1 MTTPAKLRQLN
12 VKQLA
17 EMAREWD
24 LSGYGSLRKEELVS
38 VLAAAARRKA
48 AAEKRAKAK
57 ATAKK
62 QSSAKQKKSATQA
75 SPAKRTGTAI
85 KRANTSTKRASAAAK
100 RSTKD
105 VNQGQSSTKA
115 SASKK
120 TPASTSKSKVKPA
133 TLVARKSLPKSDAD
147 KKSASP
153 AARSR
158 PCGEAPVP
166 KTRRRATRKTRPSS
180 NGKPSAPFKAKPL
193 PKDRRTALISEHVDR
208 LTDAI
213 ETSQDAVTAIPSRN
227 GRDRS
232 DRLVLTVRD
241 AYWLQACWELSHH
254 SIERVQ
260 ASMGRYWHS
269 AVPVLRLFEIR
280 SDGVSS
286 IERKFVRD
294 IEIHGAVNTWYIDVK
309 NPPSCFLVEVGYRS
323 CEGRFFAVTR
333 SNSVETPQMVEAVD
347 GVGGN
352 WSEVAQ
358 EFTQFHA
365 GPNGRS
371 EEEEL
376 REAFDEKHRSPAGSR
391 LSYRLGTNL
400 GASMRQRRKFNFAVD
415 AEMIVHGVTEP
426 DTYLSIKGQ
435 AVQVRADGS
444 FSVRFTLPERRLVLP
459 LVAATNDGAEQRT
472 IILAIERNTKVM
484 EPIIREPDE
493 M

>member
-1 MTTPAKLRQLN
+1 VTTPAQLRQLT

-17 EMAREWD
+17 DMARDWG

-48 AAEKRAKAK
+48 AAEKRAEAK
-57 ATAKK
+57 ATAKATGK
-62 QSSAKQKKSATQA
+62 KPKSSQAKKKKT
-75 SPAKRTGTAI
+75 PA
-85 KRANTSTKRASAAAK
+85 TSTKRTGSAAK

-105 VNQGQSSTKA
+105 VNQGRSSAKVNTSKKA

-120 TPASTSKSKVKPA
+120 KPKPGSQATNKSV
-133 TLVARKSLPKSDAD
+133 PKSEAA
-147 KKSASP
+147 KKSTKTASH
-153 AARSR
+153 SR

-166 KTRRRATRKTRPSS
+166 KTRRRATRKARPST
-180 NGKPSAPFKAKPL
+180 NGKTLTPSKPATL
-193 PKDRRTALISEHVDR
+193 PKKRRAAIVAEHVDR
-208 LTDAI
+208 LTDAV
-213 ETSQDAVTAIPSRN
+213 ETSQGSSTTLQNKN
-227 GRDRS
+227 GHDKRDR
-232 DRLVLTVRD
+232 LILTVRD
-241 AYWLQACWELSHH
+241 AYWLQACWELSHR

-260 ASMGRYWHS
+260 AAMGRYWHS
-269 AVPVLRLFEIR
+269 AIPVLRLFEIR
-280 SDGVSS
+280 TDGVSS

-309 NPPSCFLVEVGYRS
+309 NPPSCYLVEVGYRS
-323 CEGRFFAVTR
+323 CEGRFFPVTR
-333 SNSVETPQMVEAVD
+333 SNSIETPQMVEAVD

-358 EFTQFHA
+358 EFSQFHA

-391 LSYRLGTNL
+391 LSYRLGTTL
-400 GASMRQRRKFNFAVD
+400 GASLRQRRDFNFAVD

-435 AVQVRADGS
+435 PVQVRADGS

-459 LVAATNDGAEQRT
+459 IVAATNDGIEQRT

-493 M
+493 I